1 MDRLQQIDIWKTEF
15 AEREIRIN
23 ALKADIEANPM
34 DPEVLR
40 HKREEYEAESERQW
54 KATPPDVIF
63 FEPGPP
69 PFDGR
74 IEELGLLESAWAD
87 LACSI
92 EEYSERRL
100 PDGTT
105 VDEATF
111 AREHGLD
118 LPPPRG

>member
-1 MDRLQQIDIWKTEF
+1 MNRLQQIDIWKTEF
-15 AEREIRIN
+15 AELEIRIN

-54 KATPPDVIF
+54 RATPPDVIF

-69 PFDGR
+69 PFDERENELERLQGEWVSLGCL
-74 IEELGLLESAWAD
+74 IED
-87 LACSI
+87 
-92 EEYSERRL
+92 YSMRRL
-100 PDGTT
+100 PDGTV

-111 AREHGLD
+111 AKEHGLE
-118 LPPPRG
+118 LPPLRK